1 MSNLSRIR
9 LIESLRSGGDSIAVY
24 APAGW
29 GKSVLLEAAARSDLR
44 LVPVSLGATE
54 GHPALFVDA
63 LSQGLRKAY
72 PGAAVGAVR
81 AAAGLR
87 SGDNPVEVFQRIRE
101 ALGADQLVIGFDEAE
116 RLPRGP
122 VWDLVR
128 RVVTERVSGFR
139 VVLTARVPQPE
150 LMPEPTSLVG
160 PAALGFNLGEIEQLL
175 AAESDS
181 ARPESKPDLKAAGG
195 GTSLRALARRLDSE
209 TGGWPAIVAARI
221 RASGALEVPKA
232 ELARVFAPIVDEA
245 LSHERSEARYT
256 LQIASVVS
264 SFSRS
269 FIQALVTGD
278 VPGSADA
285 RRRLIRLEPTIISKS
300 LEDLVKSGLLV
311 EGAGDPSVFTVPAGA
326 RVVLSERFREK
337 DHAGW
342 LEANRRAGE
351 LLIARDK
358 NPGPELV
365 DLFAASGE
373 RERLVDILSKHG
385 PRLELELADRGEDDR
400 LLGWAATFESDPNPP
415 FWVDIIAGLAH
426 ARRAE
431 VDAARTCLDRA
442 REKLAF
448 EKRENVLWRWQPRL
462 AEAQALSARARG
474 DYVDA
479 RSFLQRGLDQ
489 AGQSSRR
496 GLAQGENQRE
506 LDALELRMTIMLARI
521 SRESASWEKAR
532 EAQALARSLLKTR
545 LASDG
550 ANARLAAT
558 LLEFE
563 LHMLLYAASAGDK
576 TQLEELSLSGTA
588 GIAAVARPL
597 VGLLKT
603 GDLTACLDSLRELRK
618 AARDGAE
625 PNPNGATAGSAASNA
640 AFLASLLIAR
650 LAQSSDEVSD
660 SLDKILEASDVVAEL
675 VSAEAV
681 LRKKRTSLADATG
694 HLEGWSQAL
703 TLELAAVGP
712 GRALDQARDAYRRVG
727 ARFDEVRLWLV
738 SGAAAARRVDDGDG
752 ETDAV
757 VKAVES
763 IVEVSQAGHF
773 AVPWSFAGRGEVDPE
788 RRIRTLWI
796 AGLRHGNDKTR
807 EVCKVELEKLGVDTR
822 AVTGPKERPRTPS
835 GLSRRPAI
843 VHGAPFV
850 LHTRTS
856 SQGLSGSDY
865 QQLIA
870 TKGPGSFVVCVP
882 DQLVLNFGRVV
893 SLGQKR
899 VMMPL
904 LLHLLRN
911 PDTSFSMLE
920 LAREVWDSPEL
931 TPTVQTKV
939 KVAISRL
946 RALLGKNRNYITTT
960 RKQEGAESVVAYQ
973 VAPQLQFQIVEQA
986 V

>member
-9 LIESLRSGGDSIAVY
+9 LIEHLRSGGDSIAIY

-81 AAAGLR
+81 AAASLR
-87 SGDNPVEVFQRIRE
+87 GGDNPVEVFLRIRE
-101 ALGADQLVIGFDEAE
+101 ALGADQLAIGFDEAE
-116 RLPRGP
+116 RLPPGP

-128 RVVTERVSGFR
+128 RVVNERFSGLR
-139 VVLTARVPQPE
+139 IVLTARVPQPE
-150 LMPEPTSLVG
+150 LMPAPSSTIG
-160 PAALGFNLGEIEQLL
+160 PAALAFTIGEIEQLV
-175 AAESDS
+175 AAESGA
-181 ARPESKPDLKAAGG
+181 ARAESKTEPRAAGDAV
-195 GTSLRALARRLDSE
+195 SLKSLSRRLDSE

-221 RASGALEVPKA
+221 RASRAIEVPRA

-245 LSHERSEARYT
+245 ISHERSEARYV
-256 LQIASVVS
+256 LQIASIVS
-264 SFSRS
+264 SFSHP

-278 VPGSADA
+278 VPGSAEA
-285 RRRLIRLEPTIISKS
+285 RRRLIRLDSSIISKS
-300 LEDLVKSGLLV
+300 LEELASSGLLV
-311 EGAGDPSVFTVPAGA
+311 ERDGEPPILSVPNGA

-358 NPGPELV
+358 FPGPELV

-373 RERLVDILSKHG
+373 RERLVEILSKHG
-385 PRLELELADRGEDDR
+385 PRLELELAERGEDDR

-431 VDAARTCLDRA
+431 VEAARTCLDRA

-496 GLAQGENQRE
+496 GLAQGDNQRE

-521 SRESASWEKAR
+521 SRESASWEKSR
-532 EAQALARSLLKTR
+532 ETQALARSLLKTR
-545 LASDG
+545 QAADG
-550 ANARLAAT
+550 PSPRLSAILLELELHT
-558 LLEFE
+558 LLF
-563 LHMLLYAASAGDK
+563 AASAGDK
-576 TQLEELSLSGTA
+576 SQLEELSLTGTA
-588 GIAAVARPL
+588 GIAPVAR
-597 VGLLKT
+597 VIVQLLKS
-603 GDLTACLDSLRELRK
+603 GDLTACLDALRELRK
-618 AARDGAE
+618 GARDAGE
-625 PNPNGATAGSAASNA
+625 PAFNGSSATSNA

-650 LAQSSDEVSD
+650 LTQSSDEASE
-660 SLDKILEASDVVAEL
+660 SLDRILDATDAIAEL
-675 VSAEAV
+675 VSAEAIQ
-681 LRKKRTSLADATG
+681 RKKRTSLADSNN

-703 TLELAAVGP
+703 AIELAAVGP

-738 SGAAAARRVDDGDG
+738 SAAAAARRVDDGDG

-788 RRIRTLWI
+788 RRVRTLWI
-796 AGLRHGNDKTR
+796 AGLRHGNEKTR
-807 EVCKVELEKLGVDTR
+807 DVCKVELETLGVDTR

-904 LLHLLRN
+904 LLHILRN

-920 LAREVWDSPEL
+920 LAREVWDSPAL

-960 RKQEGAESVVAYQ
+960 RKQEGVESVVAYQ